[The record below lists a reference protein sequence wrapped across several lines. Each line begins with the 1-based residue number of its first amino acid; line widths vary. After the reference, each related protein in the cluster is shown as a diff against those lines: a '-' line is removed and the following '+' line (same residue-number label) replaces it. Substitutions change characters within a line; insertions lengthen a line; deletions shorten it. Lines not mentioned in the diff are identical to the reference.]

1 MTMKILLPLDGSE
14 QSLRAVEHVISKMGW
29 YKETPE
35 LHLLHVHLPIPVG
48 RIQAHVS
55 KETLEGYYREEGR
68 ALMSAAEERLNAAGV
83 AFVSHI
89 HVGQPAEVIVREVA
103 ALACDLIVMGTHGRG
118 GVAGLVIGSVA
129 SRVVHLAACPVL
141 LVK

>member
-1 MTMKILLPLDGSE
+1 MTTKILLPVDGSE
-14 QSLRAVEHVISKMGW
+14 QSLRAVEEVISLG
-29 YKETPE
+29 ERLRERPE
-35 LHLLHVHLPIPVG
+35 LYLLHVHLPIPVG

-55 KETLEGYYREEGR
+55 KETLEGYYLEESR
-68 ALMSAAEERLNAAGV
+68 AQLAAAEVRLKAAGV

-89 HVGQPAEVIVREVA
+89 HVGQPADVIVREAA
-103 ALACDLIVMGTHGRG
+103 ALACTLIVMGTRGLG
-118 GVAGLVIGSVA
+118 GVAGLVMGSVA